1 MKRTKDEI
9 EFELRNTLQKYEELF
24 GSTLDPER
32 MRSWIIE
39 QAKEQE
45 DNFFFSR
52 LGHWR
57 ERDVNI
63 ALGVLNEGR
72 VRPGR
77 LDPEAEVRKTPD
89 LPTTGGDGRSK
100 PSDGPEVGY
109 DEGAL
114 RKQRGRPRSE
124 KTVLS

>member
-1 MKRTKDEI
+1 MRRTKEEI
-9 EFELRNTLQKYEELF
+9 EFEVTNTLQKYEEIF
-24 GSTLDPER
+24 GATLEEVK
-32 MRSWIIE
+32 MRRWIYDHVR
-39 QAKEQE
+39 EQE

-57 ERDVNI
+57 ERDARM
-63 ALGVLNEGR
+63 ALEVIDERLRSER
-72 VRPGR
+72 VEPKTEIRQSSDPAPASGERGLKPG
-77 LDPEAEVRKTPD
+77 
-89 LPTTGGDGRSK
+89 
-100 PSDGPEVGY
+100 DGPEVGY